1 MTLPPCIPWLR
12 TRHTMFNHALKPLGG
27 THPKTFGSYHETNGR
42 DAKDCSCLWS
52 WPHRAQSL
60 LSNSKKSNFNVLA
73 ESLIEQHLLGTDSSG
88 AINDLSRSVLFG
100 FAILEQLI
108 GRGTPQLCWP
118 ATTVIYLKYLKY

>member
-1 MTLPPCIPWLR
+1 
-12 TRHTMFNHALKPLGG
+12 MFNHALKPLGG
-27 THPKTFGSYHETNGR
+27 THPKTLGSYHETNGR

-88 AINDLSRSVLFG
+88 AINDLSRSVLNIWFRHFG
-100 FAILEQLI
+100 TIDWSRYASIVLAGNNSNLPQIPQILDL
-108 GRGTPQLCWP
+108 
-118 ATTVIYLKYLKY
+118 